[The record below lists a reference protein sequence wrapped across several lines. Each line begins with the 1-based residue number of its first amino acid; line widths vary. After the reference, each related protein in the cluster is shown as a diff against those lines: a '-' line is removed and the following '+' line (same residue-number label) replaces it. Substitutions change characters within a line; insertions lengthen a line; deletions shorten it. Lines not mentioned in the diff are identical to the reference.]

1 MAGRR
6 QLRNGASATVAPRR
20 KDGLDEG
27 PARGSLPV
35 REATHDR
42 LLSAVR
48 SHLSKPRAVEAVYVT
63 VEADVFHVYSVVS
76 EYDPAVY
83 EKLMRQEARL
93 EEAFPG
99 VRFDFHTRASQGRE
113 PSLAVPFEAQCVFV
127 RR

>member
-1 MAGRR
+1 
-6 QLRNGASATVAPRR
+6 QLRNGASVPVALRR
-20 KDGLDEG
+20 EDRLAVG
-27 PARGSLPV
+27 PSQGSLPV
-35 REATHDR
+35 QEATHDR

-48 SHLSKPRAVEAVYVT
+48 SHLSKLRAIEAVYVT
-63 VEADVFHVYSVVS
+63 AETDVFHVYSVVS